1 MSDTTDLTGGFSG
14 VNTLVSPLKGTTN
27 WDEDIKQNFQKI
39 TDHDHTA
46 TKGNQITND
55 AITDNHIQVEKKKV
69 YILSLGASATVPLS
83 EFNTKAAALSTNK
96 LFIIDYQITDGSN
109 NCQVGKLMGKVG
121 SYVSDEFTGDD
132 LGVFSFSS
140 TTLQVTA
147 QYSSGSPTNNVQYSI
162 EFLE

>member
-14 VNTLVSPLKGTTN
+14 VNKLVSPLKGTTN

-39 TDHDHTA
+39 TDHDHTS

-69 YILSLGASATVPLS
+69 YIFSLGASATVPLS
-83 EFNTKAAALSTNK
+83 DFNTKQTALSTNK
-96 LFIIDYQITDGSN
+96 LFMINYQITDGTGYT
-109 NCQVGKLMGKVG
+109 QVGKLMGRVG
-121 SYVSDEFTGDD
+121 QYVSDEFVGDD
-132 LGVFSFSS
+132 LGVFAFGSGG
-140 TTLQVTA
+140 LAVTA
-147 QYSSGSPTNNVQYSI
+147 QYSSGTPTNNVQYSI